1 MVIFGHIYIN
11 VVLVVIVIGL
21 VTLYIIGA
29 LLVMD
34 YLQEI
39 ITTINVRLELEK
51 VSFDKVDELGYN
63 VHDLAKEMAEVK
75 RESRLSL
82 KSP

>member
-11 VVLVVIVIGL
+11 VVLVVVIGL

-75 RESRLSL
+75 RESRDCL
-82 KSP
+82 